1 MTNSQNNIP
10 TSTNPKGKVEETN
23 IKNILKGEVDEP
35 TINIML
41 GSGNSSQYQYN
52 NWISDIVTPQKTS
65 TSQFYTDLVETIL
78 NFNLLCQVL
87 SKM

>member
-10 TSTNPKGKVEETN
+10 TSTNPEGKVEESN

-41 GSGNSSQYQYN
+41 EER
-52 NWISDIVTPQKTS
+52 K
-65 TSQFYTDLVETIL
+65 
-78 NFNLLCQVL
+78 
-87 SKM
+87 